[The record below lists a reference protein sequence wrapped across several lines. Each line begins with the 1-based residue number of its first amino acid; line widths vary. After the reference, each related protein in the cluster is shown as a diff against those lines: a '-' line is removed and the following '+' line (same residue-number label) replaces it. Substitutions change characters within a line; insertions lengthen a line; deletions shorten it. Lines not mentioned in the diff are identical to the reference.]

1 LLFFAFFGGLVSGAL
16 GLGGGSIYN
25 PLMMALGVPPS
36 VSTSTG
42 MYMIMLSTTAS
53 SIIYISYGI
62 MPVWF
67 AIWLS
72 VWCSAGIVAGI
83 VAINHLMKKTQ
94 RQSTIVFIMTGVFFL
109 SLCLVPIQSVLVAV
123 EDIKNNRDIWEHAPL
138 C

>member
-1 LLFFAFFGGLVSGAL
+1 LLFFAFVGGLVSGAL

-25 PLMMALGVPPS
+25 PLMMALGVPPT

-94 RQSTIVFIMTGVFFL
+94 RQSTIVFIMTVVFFL
-109 SLCLVPIQSVLVAV
+109 SLCLVPIQSSLVAV
-123 EDIKNNRDIWEHAPL
+123 EDIKNNRDIWEHATL